1 MDNLMSNPKNSCE
14 WSQSDVQ
21 RVIAKC
27 IYPMYN
33 PDEKREELMVID
45 ITYDP
50 EDSRMKIDSR
60 TVDMNGRLIFM
71 GQPKMEAIE
80 NSCHFFDAMGIQ
92 NRRSLLQDIY
102 FESANSG

>member
-1 MDNLMSNPKNSCE
+1 MSNLEHSCE
-14 WSQSDVQ
+14 SSGSGVR

-33 PDEKREELMVID
+33 PDKKREELMVID

-50 EDSRMKIDSR
+50 TASRMQVDSR
-60 TVDMNGRLIFM
+60 TVDMTGRLLFM
-71 GQPKMEAIE
+71 GQPKLESIE
-80 NSCHFFDAMGIQ
+80 NPCHFFDAMGIQ

-102 FESANSG
+102 FE